1 MDSLNVTKRRN
12 SVDASEKNPVM
23 RRKEEKKMIQ
33 NISEVMS
40 KEDILS
46 VAKKKNKRGVSMKAA
61 LLISV

>member
-1 MDSLNVTKRRN
+1 MDSLNVTKCRN

-40 KEDILS
+40 KEDIFS
-46 VAKKKNKRGVSMKAA
+46 VANRNKRGVRMKAA

>member
-1 MDSLNVTKRRN
+1 MDSLNVTKCRN

-46 VAKKKNKRGVSMKAA
+46 VAKRNKRGVRMKAA